1 MPDDMT
7 PHEQMREALQAR
19 GDEAACEACL
29 SQLEA
34 YITAQLD
41 GRNYLALFPQTARH
55 LDGCLSCAA
64 AYARLYRMELAAA
77 AETLPQL
84 QQPRLPDLAFLSAV
98 PDQQPPLTDLL
109 RTAVTR
115 LQNRIRLHLSADLLP
130 RLQPPPT
137 LAPTRAPADAQR
149 YAEQLFSL
157 DPGEALRADLP
168 LTLTVYRDGQQPQ
181 NCLVEITVAPSGRAW
196 PNLAGM
202 MVILVLPDQRRE
214 QPTNPWGVAA
224 FEQVPV
230 AELSELVIEVQL

>member
-7 PHEQMREALQAR
+7 PQEQMKEALQAR

-34 YITAQLD
+34 YVTAQLD
-41 GRNYLALFPQTARH
+41 GRDYLALFSQTARH

-84 QQPRLPDLAFLSAV
+84 QQPRLPDLAFL
-98 PDQQPPLTDLL
+98 PPAPGRQLSLADHL

-115 LQNRIRLHLSADLLP
+115 LQNGVRLHLSADLLP
-130 RLQPPPT
+130 RLPPPPT
-137 LAPTRAPADAQR
+137 LAATRAPADAQR

-181 NCLVEITVAPSGRAW
+181 NCLVEIAVTPSGRAW
-196 PNLAGM
+196 PHLAGM
-202 MVILVLPDQRRE
+202 MVTLVLPGQRRE
-214 QPTNPWGVAA
+214 QTTNPWGLAV

-230 AELSELVIEVQL
+230 AELSDLVIEVQL